1 MKKHIF
7 AYFFFKIFIFE
18 RLLTSAEDDSFE
30 NVRHSSEKSIL
41 RDSTGFVSVAFRN
54 STWEVIP
61 KLIDWDEDHSIKAR
75 ANFTNLQNSTG

>member
-1 MKKHIF
+1 MKKHIL

-18 RLLTSAEDDSFE
+18 RLFISAEEESFE
-30 NVRHSSEKSIL
+30 NVGHSSENSIL
-41 RDSTGFVSVAFRN
+41 RDSNGFVSVAFRN
-54 STWEVIP
+54 RTWEVIQ